1 MDNKSFINQDP
12 NDYDINTIILGTD
25 DKCYIVKTNESN
37 NKEWYKIDDLT
48 KFLDSLSDEFYNTAY
63 HPIVEKMTH
72 SETGLEEK
80 FGGRKPFFVKGEQW
94 PSVNNFHMTFFG
106 QLKDPRKKNN
116 ILYRIFIMIDDTD
129 NDFKEDFWINTI
141 ELNETNLK
149 NQIIIEKP
157 SYTNLISKQSTHSTL
172 VYTNSTSIPKSNIY
186 EPYKIITYT
195 QKLELQSLQ
204 QFLED
209 FQLPDYQY
217 GNDNTLYNKFYDAYI
232 SSNLAPSYGVKIG
245 GTPMSTQSSDYVEHY
260 DFLQITET
268 EYLPYQWGDCGI
280 AHVSDNCKFIWDCC

>member
-1 MDNKSFINQDP
+1 MDIKSFINQDP
-12 NDYDINTIILGTD
+12 NNYDINTIILGTD
-25 DKCYIVKTNESN
+25 DKCYIVKSAENDK
-37 NKEWYKIDDLT
+37 KEWMKIDDLT
-48 KFLDSLSDEFYNTAY
+48 KFLDSLSDDFYNTAY
-63 HPIVEKMTH
+63 HPIVEKMTLP
-72 SETGLEEK
+72 ETGLEEK
-80 FGGRKPFFVKGEQW
+80 FGGRKPFFVQGEQW

-106 QLKDPRKKNN
+106 QLKDPRKNN
-116 ILYRIFIMIDDTD
+116 NKLYRIFIMIDDTD
-129 NDFKEDFWINTI
+129 NDFKEDYLINTI

-157 SYTNLISKQSTHSTL
+157 LYASKHSTQNLTSKQ
-172 VYTNSTSIPKSNIY
+172 SIPKSNIY

-232 SSNLAPSYGVKIG
+232 SANSFPSYKIKIG
-245 GTPMSTQSSDYVEHY
+245 GTPISTQSSESVEHY

-280 AHVSDNCKFIWDCC
+280 AHISDNCKFIWDCC

>member
-1 MDNKSFINQDP
+1 MDTQLNQNP
-12 NDYDINTIILGTD
+12 NDYDINTMILGTD
-25 DKCYIVKTNESN
+25 DKCYIVKTNKN
-37 NKEWYKIDDLT
+37 NKKEWYKIDDLT

-72 SETGLEEK
+72 FETGLEEK

-116 ILYRIFIMIDDTD
+116 LLYRIFIMIDDTD

-141 ELNETNLK
+141 ELNETNLE

-157 SYTNLISKQSTHSTL
+157 SYVNEQSTQNLTSKHSIQ
-172 VYTNSTSIPKSNIY
+172 NSTSKIKSNIY
-186 EPYKIITYT
+186 EPYRIITYT

-204 QFLED
+204 EFLED

-217 GNDNTLYNKFYDAYI
+217 GIDNTIYRR
-232 SSNLAPSYGVKIG
+232 
-245 GTPMSTQSSDYVEHY
+245 
-260 DFLQITET
+260 
-268 EYLPYQWGDCGI
+268 
-280 AHVSDNCKFIWDCC
+280 

>member
-1 MDNKSFINQDP
+1 M
-12 NDYDINTIILGTD
+12 Y
-25 DKCYIVKTNESN
+25 
-37 NKEWYKIDDLT
+37 
-48 KFLDSLSDEFYNTAY
+48 A
-63 HPIVEKMTH
+63 
-72 SETGLEEK
+72 SEQ
-80 FGGRKPFFVKGEQW
+80 VYM
-94 PSVNNFHMTFFG
+94 N
-106 QLKDPRKKNN
+106 
-116 ILYRIFIMIDDTD
+116 
-129 NDFKEDFWINTI
+129 
-141 ELNETNLK
+141 
-149 NQIIIEKP
+149 
-157 SYTNLISKQSTHSTL
+157 SKQ
-172 VYTNSTSIPKSNIY
+172 SIPKSNIY

-217 GNDNTLYNKFYDAYI
+217 GIDNTLYNKFYDAYI

-280 AHVSDNCKFIWDCC
+280 AHISDNCKFIWDCC